1 MRVRLAVLL
10 VLAAAAC
17 GPQPPDAVDLCEEA
31 AQHRAACVGDYV
43 TPPVCDDAAEG
54 QARAILDM
62 DCDAIAA
69 LGRDGKADGA
79 WCDWFGAGCTPD
91 EPIFTGPRCTRDSE
105 CASGS
110 SCVEQHCFAG
120 VDSAEFSS
128 IMSTWTESRES
139 SGSATHVLIDNDEV
153 RQVRNRM
160 MAGAQHSIHFT
171 ALILEPDTTGYET
184 ADLLVAAAE
193 RGVEV
198 RVVVDATTQYT
209 FGNYDI
215 LERLADAGVEVIPF
229 NPVVEWAGSRGS
241 FGINV
246 NQRLHE
252 KILVVDGREAIVGG
266 RNVGDDYLLDDHW
279 RDTCVHVVG
288 PGVADVQRLFF
299 AIWTQI
305 SDWERRAGCPQQRKY
320 GFACP
325 AVGDPAVGDPIYT
338 PPVAT
343 AGTSRT
349 RPVYSDPRTQRTPY
363 GYRATLNLVRGAR
376 QEILIANSYFV
387 PPRRLR
393 KHLKAAVARG
403 VRVVVVTNS
412 LESTDAWWMY
422 YASLNYYKELIGAG
436 IEVRHYRGTETMHAK
451 TMLVD
456 GKIALIGSFN
466 LDPRSAASNSE
477 AMVLVRG
484 GAAVSELA
492 AAFATDLAY
501 SDVADDD
508 LTAGEWLKAKSF
520 RLVEPLL

>member
-1 MRVRLAVLL
+1 MRVRLAL
-10 VLAAAAC
+10 VVVVVAAC
-17 GPQPPDAVDLCEEA
+17 GPQTQEADLCEEA
-31 AQHRAACVGDYV
+31 AEHRAACIGDYV
-43 TPPVCDDAAEG
+43 TPPVCDAAAEE
-54 QARAILDM
+54 QALAILAM
-62 DCDAIAA
+62 ECNELAA

-91 EPIFTGPRCTRDSE
+91 EPIFTGPRCTADDD
-105 CASGS
+105 CSGGAM
-110 SCVEQHCFAG
+110 CVEARCFAG

-128 IMSTWTESRES
+128 IMDTWTASREGT
-139 SGSATHVLIDNDEV
+139 GSATRLLVDNDET
-153 RQVRNRM
+153 RRLRNRM
-160 MAGAQHSIHFT
+160 MAAAQHSIHFT
-171 ALILEPDTTGYET
+171 ALILEPDATGNET
-184 ADLLVAAAE
+184 ADLLIAATR

-209 FGNYDI
+209 FGDYDI
-215 LERLADAGVEVIPF
+215 LERLAGAGVEVIPF
-229 NPVVEWAGSRGS
+229 NPIVEWAGSRGA
-241 FGINV
+241 FGINA

-252 KILVVDGREAIVGG
+252 KLLVVDGKEAIVGG
-266 RNVGDDYLLDDHW
+266 RNVGDDYLLAGHW

-288 PGVADVQRLFF
+288 PGVAEVQRMFF
-299 AIWTQI
+299 SIWTQI
-305 SDWERRAGCPQQRKY
+305 AGWERQAGCPQERKF

-325 AVGDPAVGDPIYT
+325 AAGDPVITDPIYT
-338 PPVAT
+338 PTTAVAGS
-343 AGTSRT
+343 ART

-376 QEILIANSYFV
+376 DEVLIANSYFV

-403 VRVVVVTNS
+403 VRVVIVTNS

-456 GKIALIGSFN
+456 GRVALVGSFN

-477 AMVLVRG
+477 AMLLVRD
-484 GAAVSELA
+484 GAAVGELA
-492 AAFATDLAY
+492 AAFAADVAY
-501 SDVADDD
+501 SDVADAE
-508 LTAGEWLKAKSF
+508 LTAAEWIKAKSF